1 MPEEGPAQKPHASDN
16 HKPLNCMA
24 QEFSKSGAHKQM
36 ILEQRQ
42 PMDIQASTWLTVKEA
57 ARYLSVKPRTLAQWA
72 RQGTTKDYVLSGTDL
87 LSLQL
92 ITRTETWR
100 INSGHRSSK
109 DSLAASISP

>member
-1 MPEEGPAQKPHASDN
+1 MAEAALLIASGDVSQ
-16 HKPLNCMA
+16 MA
-24 QEFSKSGAHKQM
+24 DVLTSGSYVFQNQL
-36 ILEQRQ
+36 ISEQRQ
-42 PMDIQASTWLTVKEA
+42 PMDIQASTWPTVKEA

-92 ITRTETWR
+92 FTRTETWR